1 MIKELE
7 TELKNKEKYEI
18 FEDKEIN
25 PYSTDNE
32 NSNDNYLKKLR
43 NPLSAS
49 LKIEKE
55 KDFENQVEQFTE
67 FLNKVSYDIENLRN
81 KYIQRS
87 KKQSKSFMI
96 SEPKV
101 EKNEE
106 SKNNKQ
112 TSEEILNK
120 SLPNFKKFV
129 VRYNFTNYKFIDYF

>member
-1 MIKELE
+1 ME

-25 PYSTDNE
+25 TYSTDNE